1 MNFSEAFDHL
11 KKDEVMSFLIKKLGN
26 QITLTDRYDKD
37 FAKAISLLIIEQ
49 QVSFKAAI
57 TIKGRF
63 LKLILNKTSKEIINI
78 DDLQMQSVGI
88 SHRKVSYIKNTYS
101 YFIRNRVDFKTLDEK
116 GVIKELTQIKGIG
129 KWTAEMFLIFILFKT
144 DVFSK
149 GDLALLNSIKIN
161 YSLKDLSNKKLDSF
175 IKKWTPFNTIASLLL
190 WKSIEEKI
198 FFKKTQK
205 RLKNSQN

>member
-63 LKLILNKTSKEIINI
+63 LNLILNKTSKEIINI
-78 DDLQMQSVGI
+78 DDLQMQSIGI
-88 SHRKVSYIKNTYS
+88 SHRKVNYIKNTYS
-101 YFIRNRVDFKTLDEK
+101 YFIKNKIDFKTLDEK

-161 YSLKDLSNKKLDSF
+161 YSLKDLSNQKLDSF

-205 RLKNSQN
+205 

>member
-1 MNFSEAFDHL
+1 MNFSEAFDYL
-11 KKDEVMSFLIKKLGN
+11 RKDEVMSFLIKKLGN

-78 DDLQMQSVGI
+78 DDLQMQSIGI
-88 SHRKVSYIKNTYS
+88 SHRKVNYIKNTYS
-101 YFIRNRVDFKTLDEK
+101 YFIKNKIDFKTLDEK

-161 YSLKDLSNKKLDSF
+161 YSLKDLSNQKLDSF

-190 WKSIEEKI
+190 WKSIEEKY
-198 FFKKTQK
+198 FYT
-205 RLKNSQN
+205 

>member
-1 MNFSEAFDHL
+1 LNFSEAFDHL

-26 QITLTDRYDKD
+26 QITLKDRYDKD

-63 LKLILNKTSKEIINI
+63 LKIILNKTSKEIINI
-78 DDLQMQSVGI
+78 DDLQMQSIGI
-88 SHRKVSYIKNTYS
+88 SHRKVNYIKNTYS
-101 YFIRNRVDFKTLDEK
+101 YFIKNKIDFKTLDEK

-161 YSLKDLSNKKLDSF
+161 YSLKDLSNQKLDSL

-198 FFKKTQK
+198 FFKK
-205 RLKNSQN
+205 S

>member
-101 YFIRNRVDFKTLDEK
+101 YFIKNKIDFKTLDEK

-161 YSLKDLSNKKLDSF
+161 YSLKGLSNQKLDSF

-198 FFKKTQK
+198 FFKK
-205 RLKNSQN
+205 

>member
-63 LKLILNKTSKEIINI
+63 LKLILNKTSKEIIDI
-78 DDLQMQSVGI
+78 DDLEMQSVGI
-88 SHRKVSYIKNTYS
+88 SHRKVNYIKNTYS
-101 YFIRNRVDFKTLDEK
+101 YFIKNKIDFKTLDEK

-161 YSLKDLSNKKLDSF
+161 YSLKGLSNQKLDSF

-205 RLKNSQN
+205 

>member
-1 MNFSEAFDHL
+1 LNFSEAFDHL

-78 DDLQMQSVGI
+78 DDLQMQSIGI
-88 SHRKVSYIKNTYS
+88 SHRKVNYIKNTYS
-101 YFIRNRVDFKTLDEK
+101 YFIKNKIDFKTLDEK

-161 YSLKDLSNKKLDSF
+161 YSLKDLSNQKLDSF

-198 FFKKTQK
+198 FFQKIIKMIKK
-205 RLKNSQN
+205 

>member
-11 KKDEVMSFLIKKLGN
+11 RKDEVMSFLIKKLGN

-78 DDLQMQSVGI
+78 DDLQMQSIGI
-88 SHRKVSYIKNTYS
+88 SHRKVNYIKNTYS
-101 YFIRNRVDFKTLDEK
+101 YFIKNKIDFKTLDEK

-161 YSLKDLSNKKLDSF
+161 YSLKDLSNQKLDSF

-198 FFKKTQK
+198 FFKK
-205 RLKNSQN
+205 S

>member
-1 MNFSEAFDHL
+1 
-11 KKDEVMSFLIKKLGN
+11 MSFLIKKLGN

-78 DDLQMQSVGI
+78 DDLQMQSIGI
-88 SHRKVSYIKNTYS
+88 SHRKVNYIKNTYS
-101 YFIRNRVDFKTLDEK
+101 YFIKNKIDFKTLDEK

-161 YSLKDLSNKKLDSF
+161 YTIKDLSNQKLDSF

-198 FFKKTQK
+198 FFKKNTK
-205 RLKNSQN
+205 MIKK

>member
-1 MNFSEAFDHL
+1 MNFSEAFDYL
-11 KKDEVMSFLIKKLGN
+11 RKDEVMSFLIKKLGN

-63 LKLILNKTSKEIINI
+63 LNLILNKTSKEIINI
-78 DDLQMQSVGI
+78 DDLQMQSIGI
-88 SHRKVSYIKNTYS
+88 SHRKVNYIKNTYS
-101 YFIRNRVDFKTLDEK
+101 YFIKNKIDFKTLDEK

-161 YSLKDLSNKKLDSF
+161 YSIKDLSNQKLDTF

-205 RLKNSQN
+205 

>member
-11 KKDEVMSFLIKKLGN
+11 RKDEVMSFLIKKLGN

-63 LKLILNKTSKEIINI
+63 LNLILNKTSKEIINI
-78 DDLQMQSVGI
+78 DDLQMQSIGI
-88 SHRKVSYIKNTYS
+88 SHRKVNYIKNTYS
-101 YFIRNRVDFKTLDEK
+101 YFIKNKIDFKTLDEK

-161 YSLKDLSNKKLDSF
+161 YSIKDLSNKKLDSF

-198 FFKKTQK
+198 FFKK
-205 RLKNSQN
+205 S

>member
-11 KKDEVMSFLIKKLGN
+11 RKDEVMSFLIKKLGN

-78 DDLQMQSVGI
+78 DDLQMQSIGI
-88 SHRKVSYIKNTYS
+88 SHRKVNYIKNTYS
-101 YFIRNRVDFKTLDEK
+101 YFIKNKIDFKTLDEK

-161 YSLKDLSNKKLDSF
+161 YSLKDLSNQKLDSF

-205 RLKNSQN
+205 

>member
-1 MNFSEAFDHL
+1 MNFSEGFDYL
-11 KKDEVMSFLIKKLGN
+11 RKDEVMSFLIKKLGN

-37 FAKAISLLIIEQ
+37 FARAISLLIIEQ

-63 LKLILNKTSKEIINI
+63 LKLILNKTSEEIINI
-78 DDLQMQSVGI
+78 DDSEMQSVGI
-88 SHRKVSYIKNTYS
+88 SHRKVNYIKNTYS
-101 YFIRNRVDFKTLDEK
+101 YFIKNKIDFKTLDEK

-161 YSLKDLSNKKLDSF
+161 YSLKDLSNQKLDSF

-198 FFKKTQK
+198 FFQKIIKMIKK
-205 RLKNSQN
+205 

>member
-1 MNFSEAFDHL
+1 LNFSEAFDHL
-11 KKDEVMSFLIKKLGN
+11 RKDEVMSFLIKKLGN

-63 LKLILNKTSKEIINI
+63 LNLILNKTSKEIINI
-78 DDLQMQSVGI
+78 DDLQMQSIGI
-88 SHRKVSYIKNTYS
+88 SHRKVNYIKNTYS
-101 YFIRNRVDFKTLDEK
+101 YFIKNKIDFKTLDEK

-205 RLKNSQN
+205 

>member
-1 MNFSEAFDHL
+1 MNFAEAFDHL

-63 LKLILNKTSKEIINI
+63 LKLILNKTCKEIINI
-78 DDLQMQSVGI
+78 DDLEMQSVGI
-88 SHRKVSYIKNTYS
+88 SHRKVNYIKNTYS
-101 YFIRNRVDFKTLDEK
+101 YFIKNKIDFKTLDEK
-116 GVIKELTQIKGIG
+116 GVIKELIQIKGIG

-149 GDLALLNSIKIN
+149 GDLALLNRIKIN
-161 YSLKDLSNKKLDSF
+161 YSLKDLSNQKLDSL

-198 FFKKTQK
+198 FFKK
-205 RLKNSQN
+205 S

>member
-26 QITLTDRYDKD
+26 QITLKDRYDKD

-63 LKLILNKTSKEIINI
+63 LKLILNKTSKEIIDI
-78 DDLQMQSVGI
+78 DDLEMQSVGI
-88 SHRKVSYIKNTYS
+88 SHRKVNYIKNTYS
-101 YFIRNRVDFKTLDEK
+101 YFIKNNVDFKTLDEK

-149 GDLALLNSIKIN
+149 GDLALLNSIKTN

-198 FFKKTQK
+198 FFKK
-205 RLKNSQN
+205 

>member
-63 LKLILNKTSKEIINI
+63 LKLILNKTSKEIIDI
-78 DDLQMQSVGI
+78 DDLEMQSIGI
-88 SHRKVSYIKNTYS
+88 SHRKVNYIKNTYS
-101 YFIRNRVDFKTLDEK
+101 YFIKNKIDFKTLDEK
-116 GVIKELTQIKGIG
+116 EVIKELTQIKGIG

-161 YSLKDLSNKKLDSF
+161 YSLKDLSNQKLDSL

-198 FFKKTQK
+198 FFKK
-205 RLKNSQN
+205 S

>member
-78 DDLQMQSVGI
+78 DDLEMQSIGI
-88 SHRKVSYIKNTYS
+88 SHRKVNYIKNTYS
-101 YFIRNRVDFKTLDEK
+101 YFIKNKIDFKTLDEK

-161 YSLKDLSNKKLDSF
+161 YSLKDLSNQKLDSF

-198 FFKKTQK
+198 FFKK
-205 RLKNSQN
+205 S

>member
-11 KKDEVMSFLIKKLGN
+11 RKDEVMSFLIKKLGN

-78 DDLQMQSVGI
+78 DDLEMQSIGI
-88 SHRKVSYIKNTYS
+88 SHRKVNYIKNTYS
-101 YFIRNRVDFKTLDEK
+101 YFIKNKIDFKTLDEK

-161 YSLKDLSNKKLDSF
+161 YSIKDLSNQKLDSF

-205 RLKNSQN
+205 

>member
-1 MNFSEAFDHL
+1 LNFSEAFDHL

-26 QITLTDRYDKD
+26 QITLKDRYDKD

-63 LKLILNKTSKEIINI
+63 LKLILNKTSKEIIDI
-78 DDLQMQSVGI
+78 DDLEMQSVGI
-88 SHRKVSYIKNTYS
+88 SHRKVNYIKNTYS
-101 YFIRNRVDFKTLDEK
+101 YFIKNNVDFKTLDEK

-129 KWTAEMFLIFILFKT
+129 TWTAEMFLIFILFKT

-149 GDLALLNSIKIN
+149 GDLALLNSIKTN

-198 FFKKTQK
+198 FFKK
-205 RLKNSQN
+205 

>member
-1 MNFSEAFDHL
+1 MNFSEGFDYL
-11 KKDEVMSFLIKKLGN
+11 RKDEVMSFLIKKLGN

-57 TIKGRF
+57 TIKRRF

-78 DDLQMQSVGI
+78 DDSEMQSVGI
-88 SHRKVSYIKNTYS
+88 SHRKVNYIKNTYS
-101 YFIRNRVDFKTLDEK
+101 YFIKNKIDFKTLDEK

-161 YSLKDLSNKKLDSF
+161 YSLKDLSNQKLDSF

-198 FFKKTQK
+198 FFQKIIKMIKK
-205 RLKNSQN
+205 

>member
-11 KKDEVMSFLIKKLGN
+11 RKDEVMSFLIKKLGN

-63 LKLILNKTSKEIINI
+63 LNLILNKTSKEIINI
-78 DDLQMQSVGI
+78 DDLQMQSIGI
-88 SHRKVSYIKNTYS
+88 SHRKVNYIKNTYS
-101 YFIRNRVDFKTLDEK
+101 YFIKNKIDFKTLDEK

-161 YSLKDLSNKKLDSF
+161 YTIKDLSNQKLDSF

-205 RLKNSQN
+205 

>member
-63 LKLILNKTSKEIINI
+63 LKLILNKTSKEIIDI
-78 DDLQMQSVGI
+78 DDLEMQSVGI
-88 SHRKVSYIKNTYS
+88 SHRKVNYIKNTYS
-101 YFIRNRVDFKTLDEK
+101 YFIKNNVDFKTLDEK

-149 GDLALLNSIKIN
+149 GDLALLNSVKIN
-161 YSLKDLSNKKLDSF
+161 YSLKDLSNQKLDSF

-198 FFKKTQK
+198 FFKK
-205 RLKNSQN
+205 S

>member
-101 YFIRNRVDFKTLDEK
+101 YFIRNKVDFKTLDEK

-149 GDLALLNSIKIN
+149 GDLALLNSIKTN
-161 YSLKDLSNKKLDSF
+161 YSLKDLSNQKLDSF

-198 FFKKTQK
+198 FF
-205 RLKNSQN
+205 

>member
-11 KKDEVMSFLIKKLGN
+11 RKDEVMSFLIKKLGN

-63 LKLILNKTSKEIINI
+63 LNLILNKTSKEIINI
-78 DDLQMQSVGI
+78 DDLEMQSIGI
-88 SHRKVSYIKNTYS
+88 SHRKVNYIKNTYS
-101 YFIRNRVDFKTLDEK
+101 YFIKNKIDFKTLDEK

-161 YSLKDLSNKKLDSF
+161 YSIKDLSNKKLDSF

-205 RLKNSQN
+205 

>member
-63 LKLILNKTSKEIINI
+63 LKLILNKTSEEIINI
-78 DDLQMQSVGI
+78 DDSEMQSIGI
-88 SHRKVSYIKNTYS
+88 SHRKVNYIKNTYS
-101 YFIRNRVDFKTLDEK
+101 YFIKNKIDFKALDEK

-129 KWTAEMFLIFILFKT
+129 TWTAEMFLIFILFKT

-149 GDLALLNSIKIN
+149 GDLALLNSIKTN
-161 YSLKDLSNKKLDSF
+161 YSIKDLSNKKLDSF
-175 IKKWTPFNTIASLLL
+175 IEKWTPFNTIASLLL
-190 WKSIEEKI
+190 WKSIEDKI
-198 FFKKTQK
+198 FFKK
-205 RLKNSQN
+205 

>member
-11 KKDEVMSFLIKKLGN
+11 RKDEVMSFLIKKLGN

-63 LKLILNKTSKEIINI
+63 LNLILNKTSKEIINI
-78 DDLQMQSVGI
+78 DDLQMQSIGI
-88 SHRKVSYIKNTYS
+88 SHRKVNYIKNTYS
-101 YFIRNRVDFKTLDEK
+101 YFIKNKIDFKTLDEK

-161 YSLKDLSNKKLDSF
+161 YSIKDLSNKKLDSF

-198 FFKKTQK
+198 FFN
-205 RLKNSQN
+205 KNKND

>member
-11 KKDEVMSFLIKKLGN
+11 RKDEVMSFLIKKLGN

-78 DDLQMQSVGI
+78 DDLQMQSIGI
-88 SHRKVSYIKNTYS
+88 SHRKVNYIKNTYS
-101 YFIRNRVDFKTLDEK
+101 YFIKNKIDFKTLDEK

-205 RLKNSQN
+205 

>member
-11 KKDEVMSFLIKKLGN
+11 RKDEVMSFLIKKLGN

-78 DDLQMQSVGI
+78 DDLKMQSIGI
-88 SHRKVSYIKNTYS
+88 SHRKVNYIKNTYS
-101 YFIRNRVDFKTLDEK
+101 YFIKNKIDFKTLDEK

-198 FFKKTQK
+198 FFKK
-205 RLKNSQN
+205 S

>member
-88 SHRKVSYIKNTYS
+88 SHRKVNYIKNTYS
-101 YFIRNRVDFKTLDEK
+101 YFIKNKIDFKTLDEK

-161 YSLKDLSNKKLDSF
+161 YSLKDLSNQKLDSF

-198 FFKKTQK
+198 FFKK
-205 RLKNSQN
+205 S

>member
-1 MNFSEAFDHL
+1 MNFSEGFDYL
-11 KKDEVMSFLIKKLGN
+11 RKDEVMSFLIKKLGN

-37 FAKAISLLIIEQ
+37 FARAISLLIIEQ

-78 DDLQMQSVGI
+78 DDLEMQSIGI
-88 SHRKVSYIKNTYS
+88 SHRKVNYIKNTYS
-101 YFIRNRVDFKTLDEK
+101 YFIKNKIDFKTLDEK

-161 YSLKDLSNKKLDSF
+161 YSLKDLSNQKLDSF

-198 FFKKTQK
+198 FFQK
-205 RLKNSQN
+205 IIK

>member
-1 MNFSEAFDHL
+1 LNFSEAFDHL

-101 YFIRNRVDFKTLDEK
+101 YFIKNKIDFKTLDEK

-161 YSLKDLSNKKLDSF
+161 YSLKGLSNQKLDSF

-198 FFKKTQK
+198 FFKK
-205 RLKNSQN
+205 S

>member
-1 MNFSEAFDHL
+1 MNFSEGFDYL
-11 KKDEVMSFLIKKLGN
+11 RKDEVMSFLIKKLGN

-78 DDLQMQSVGI
+78 DDLQMQSIGI
-88 SHRKVSYIKNTYS
+88 SHRKVNYIKNTYS
-101 YFIRNRVDFKTLDEK
+101 YFIKNKIDFKTLDEK

-149 GDLALLNSIKIN
+149 GDLALLNSVKIN
-161 YSLKDLSNKKLDSF
+161 YSLKDLSNQKLDSF

-198 FFKKTQK
+198 FFKKNTK
-205 RLKNSQN
+205 MIKK

>member
-1 MNFSEAFDHL
+1 LNFSEAFDHL
-11 KKDEVMSFLIKKLGN
+11 RKDEVMSFLIKKLGN

-63 LKLILNKTSKEIINI
+63 LNLILNKTSKEIINI
-78 DDLQMQSVGI
+78 DDLQMQSIGI
-88 SHRKVSYIKNTYS
+88 SHRKVNYIKNTYS
-101 YFIRNRVDFKTLDEK
+101 YFIKNKIDFKTLDEK

-161 YSLKDLSNKKLDSF
+161 YTIKDLSNQKLDSF

-198 FFKKTQK
+198 FFKKNTK
-205 RLKNSQN
+205 MIKK

>member
-1 MNFSEAFDHL
+1 MNFSEAFNHL
-11 KKDEVMSFLIKKLGN
+11 KKDKVMSFLIKKLGN

-63 LKLILNKTSKEIINI
+63 LKLILNKTSKEIIDI
-78 DDLQMQSVGI
+78 DDLEMQSVGI
-88 SHRKVSYIKNTYS
+88 SHRKVNYIKNTYS
-101 YFIRNRVDFKTLDEK
+101 YFIKNNVDFKTLDEK
-116 GVIKELTQIKGIG
+116 RVIKELTQIKGIG
-129 KWTAEMFLIFILFKT
+129 TWTAEMFLIFILFKT

-149 GDLALLNSIKIN
+149 GDLALLNSIKTN
-161 YSLKDLSNKKLDSF
+161 YSLKYLSNKKLDSF

-198 FFKKTQK
+198 FFQKMTIIIKK
-205 RLKNSQN
+205 

>member
-11 KKDEVMSFLIKKLGN
+11 RKDEVMSFLIKKLGN

-63 LKLILNKTSKEIINI
+63 LNLILNKTSKEIINI
-78 DDLQMQSVGI
+78 DDLQMQSIGI
-88 SHRKVSYIKNTYS
+88 SHRKVNYIKNTYS
-101 YFIRNRVDFKTLDEK
+101 YFIKNKIDFKTLDEK

-161 YSLKDLSNKKLDSF
+161 YSLKDLSNQKLDSF

-198 FFKKTQK
+198 FFKKT
-205 RLKNSQN
+205 

>member
-63 LKLILNKTSKEIINI
+63 LKLILNKTSKEIIDI
-78 DDLQMQSVGI
+78 DDLEMQSVGI
-88 SHRKVSYIKNTYS
+88 SHRKVNYIKNTYS
-101 YFIRNRVDFKTLDEK
+101 YFIKNKIDFKTLDEK

-161 YSLKDLSNKKLDSF
+161 YSLKDLSNQKLDSL

-190 WKSIEEKI
+190 WKSIEQKI
-198 FFKKTQK
+198 FFKQ
-205 RLKNSQN
+205 S

>member
-11 KKDEVMSFLIKKLGN
+11 KKEEVMSFLIKKLGN

-63 LKLILNKTSKEIINI
+63 LKLILNKTNEEIINI
-78 DDLQMQSVGI
+78 DDLQMKSVGI
-88 SHRKVSYIKNTYS
+88 SHRKVNYIKNTYS
-101 YFIRNRVDFKTLDEK
+101 YFIKNKVDFETLDEK

-161 YSLKDLSNKKLDSF
+161 YSLKNLSNQKLDSF

-198 FFKKTQK
+198 FFKK
-205 RLKNSQN
+205 R